1 MIGYAQLNGHGPSL
15 AFGHKKVSSMISKDP
30 QFIALRAKVDAAATV
45 ADKLEVL
52 DVKKG
57 LYNPFAPANPDKA
70 LRIRTVLTRIVI
82 EDAAEKAGLHT
93 DVECVLNA
101 ALSGVPDSFYYG
113 VVVPE
118 GASVQR
124 PEICDTKMNIEEAL
138 REFQKPYPKAAEA
151 IAQGIAAAVP
161 AKYSDYKNMLINN
174 FKKRF
179 TENLNPFENPFTK
192 YASYIALGAVG
203 LFILSRIGRR

>member
-1 MIGYAQLNGHGPSL
+1 MIGYAQLSGPSPL
-15 AFGHKKVSSMISKDP
+15 SKNP
-30 QFIALRAKVDAAATV
+30 QFIALKTKVDAAATV

-57 LYNPFAPANPDKA
+57 LYNPFAPANPDKN
-70 LRIRTVLTRIVI
+70 LQIRRILTIWVLD
-82 EDAAEKAGLHT
+82 EAAEKAGLHP
-93 DVECVLNA
+93 DVECVLRNA
-101 ALSGVPDSFYYG
+101 LAGVPDESYYG
-113 VVVPE
+113 MLVPT